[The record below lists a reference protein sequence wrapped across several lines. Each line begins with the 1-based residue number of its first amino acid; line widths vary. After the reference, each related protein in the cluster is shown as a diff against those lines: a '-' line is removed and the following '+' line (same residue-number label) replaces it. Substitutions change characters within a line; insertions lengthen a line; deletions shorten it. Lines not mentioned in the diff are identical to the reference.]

1 MFMNDERETKELEL
15 GASNTE
21 PQVSNENIDK
31 KEQENRETK
40 PAGSGNNSFYERK
53 ETKQG
58 SSAVWYKDWRGK
70 TLGLS
75 LAALILIG
83 AGIPAGMAAA
93 GYFNVQDDNYNTAAK
108 VDGYKTIKSELER
121 AYDRGIIAHYEE
133 MKNEGWYPSNQYENS
148 KKEAEKNASN
158 TIDDEKKSLKDS
170 YGNTWEEEW
179 DKSLQEKGF
188 HTSGNGGEA
197 EYKESLISS
206 AYENNVRSI
215 YTKKSNTLEKV
226 GMNDTKDYIY
236 ASTAYTNNPEN
247 DNYQVVR
254 NNNKNEDYD
263 SYPYTPQD
271 LMTIYLYAYQP
282 IVFNNSLLPFSP
294 VVGSNTEADIEGN
307 NITMTNAQVKNA
319 WALSTK
325 VKEGKDYGTD
335 NFGGV
340 QSMNSITF
348 SGQSLGEE
356 ADIAVL
362 SKMSGNALGNS
373 GTEISAIVDTA
384 FSDAKLTTISSS
396 SIDYMDE
403 DQVKLFTDSLEAS
416 LSGKQLLNKVD
427 ATGTA
432 SSKRLYGVEGLIPDT
447 ISFVST
453 NGLNNIG
460 VEIYGTALLL
470 ESLNEQAKDPNA
482 RDFDIWSSYTNWV
495 TSSFKYI
502 TILDYFTDLKDDT
515 NKSWFTY
522 DNSQKVT
529 GVNLEA
535 NDKLNEFIDEVNNKN
550 EDLKGITKNDL
561 KNVLISDISLDNL
574 NSISTSY
581 NEAKSFAKVHEN
593 YYVSFD
599 DKADGVKNDIIT
611 FTTST
616 NLANFTENNFWTQ
629 INTKKQ
635 NEVILKGGDQ

>member
-263 SYPYTPQD
+263 SYSYTPQD

>member
-263 SYPYTPQD
+263 SYTYTPQD

>member
-1 MFMNDERETKELEL
+1 MNDERETKELEL

-31 KEQENRETK
+31 KEQGNTETK

-133 MKNEGWYPSNQYENS
+133 MKNEGWFPSNQYENS

-226 GMNDTKDYIY
+226 SMEDTKDYIY
-236 ASTAYTNNPEN
+236 ASTPYTINNPEN

-254 NNNKNEDYD
+254 NNNKNKDYD
-263 SYPYTPQD
+263 SYSYTPQD

-282 IVFNNSLLPFSP
+282 IVFNNSLLPFTP

-325 VKEGKDYGTD
+325 VKEEKEYGTD

-362 SKMSGNALGNS
+362 SKMKDNKLGNA
-373 GTEISAIVDTA
+373 GTEISTIVDTA
-384 FSDAKLTTISSS
+384 FSKTGLTTISSS

-403 DQVKLFTDSLEAS
+403 DQVKLFADSLEAS
-416 LSGKQLLNKVD
+416 LSEKQLLNKVD

-447 ISFVST
+447 ISFVSS

-460 VEIYGTALLL
+460 VEIYGTDLLL

-502 TILDYFTDLKDDT
+502 TILDYFTDLNDES
-515 NKSWFTY
+515 NKSWFIY
-522 DNSQKVT
+522 DNSQKAT
-529 GVNLEA
+529 GVNLKP
-535 NDKLNEFIDEVNNKN
+535 NDKLNEFVVEVNNKN
-550 EDLKGITKNDL
+550 EDLTISQDDL

-593 YYVSFD
+593 YYESFD
-599 DKADGVKNDIIT
+599 TTVKKEILD

-616 NLANFTENNFWTQ
+616 NLAMFTEKNFWTP
-629 INTKKQ
+629 ISTKKQ

>member
-1 MFMNDERETKELEL
+1 MFMNDEREIKELEL
-15 GASNTE
+15 GASTTE

-31 KEQENRETK
+31 KEEENRETK

-93 GYFNVQDDNYNTAAK
+93 GYFNVQDDSYGTANK
-108 VDGYKTIKSELER
+108 VEGYKTVKSELER
-121 AYDRGIIAHYEE
+121 AYDRGIISHYEE
-133 MKNEGWYPSNQYENS
+133 MKNEGWFPSNQYENS

-215 YTKKSNTLEKV
+215 YTKKTNTLEKTEV
-226 GMNDTKDYIY
+226 TTNYVYSSSYSTK
-236 ASTAYTNNPEN
+236 N
-247 DNYQVVR
+247 NYQVVR
-254 NNNKNEDYD
+254 NDNKNEAYD
-263 SYPYTPQD
+263 SYSYTPQD
-271 LMTIYLYAYQP
+271 LMTIYLYSYQP
-282 IVFNNSLLPFSP
+282 IVFNNSLLPFTP
-294 VVGSNTEADIEGN
+294 VVGSNTESDIEGN

-325 VKEGKDYGTD
+325 VEKDKDYGTD

-362 SKMSGNALGNS
+362 SKMKDNKLGNT
-373 GTEISAIVDTA
+373 GKEINTMVNSA
-384 FSDAKLTTISSS
+384 FSASGLGTISSS

-403 DQVKLFTDSLEAS
+403 DQVKKFADSLESS
-416 LSGKQLLNKVD
+416 LAAKNILNKVD
-427 ATGTA
+427 ASGST
-432 SSKRLYGVEGLIPDT
+432 SDKRVYGVGGIIPDT

-460 VEIYGTALLL
+460 VEIYGTDLLL
-470 ESLNEQAKDPNA
+470 ESLNEQAKDPDA

-502 TILDYFTDLKDDT
+502 TILDYFTDLNDEN

-522 DNSQKVT
+522 DSSQKVT
-529 GVNLEA
+529 GLNLKA

-550 EDLKGITKNDL
+550 EDLTISQDDL

-593 YYVSFD
+593 YYASFD
-599 DKADGVKNDIIT
+599 TVKGDILD
-611 FTTST
+611 FTSST
-616 NLANFTENNFWTQ
+616 NLAKFTENNFWTQ
-629 INTKKQ
+629 INNKKQ